1 MNKTVFKRFDVADY
15 LEGETD
21 IASFMQAAME
31 EGGDDP
37 AYIARCL
44 GVAARARSMSQ
55 LARETGLSRQNL
67 YTALSGDGDPRLST
81 LLKIAKAMG
90 LRITFNPA

>member
-1 MNKTVFKRFDVADY
+1 MKEIKLQQFDAADY

-31 EGGDDP
+31 DGGDDP

-44 GVAARARSMSQ
+44 GVVARAHSMNQ

-67 YTALSGDGDPRLST
+67 YTALSGEGDPRLST

-90 LRITFNPA
+90 LRISFNPA